1 MKFVADENVPIE
13 LIEKLRNTGYDFIRI
28 DEYYKDMTDEEV
40 VELAQKEDAIIVT
53 FDKDFGEMVFRRK
66 IDV

>member
-28 DEYYKDMTDEEV
+28 DEYYKGMTDEEV